1 MKHNFSYT
9 ELNSHYQSII
19 ESESAAIITSDS
31 SKCIRS
37 WNKGA
42 EKIFG
47 FSENEIIGKPITV
60 IIPKIYHDK
69 HDEGMSRLNSGKKPR
84 VIGKEIEIIGLRKD
98 GTEFPVELTLGFWS
112 NKGVNYYSAVIRDI
126 SKKKEIENIVRKQNK
141 QFQVISN
148 SKNDAI
154 IISDK
159 TKKILFWNKGA
170 EHIFGYTSDEV
181 VNQSITIIIP
191 PQFQEAHKTG
201 MDRMNRGG
209 KPNVIGEVVELTGIK
224 KDGELIP
231 IELALGTWKND
242 GEIYYS
248 AIIRDITERKKSEEI
263 IKNQNEEILKE
274 KEKSD
279 HLLRN
284 ILPDEIANEL
294 KEKGMADVQAFDKAS
309 ILFTDFVGFTKAA
322 SKMSSHELVAEL
334 NVCFEAFDHICE
346 KYHVEKIKTIGD
358 AYMAVGGLPI
368 PTKDSVENTVL
379 AALEM
384 QAFIVN
390 RKKQKEENGEQAF
403 EMRAGIHTGKVVAG
417 IVGVKKFQYDIWGD
431 AVNIASR
438 FESNGEP
445 GSVNISQ
452 STYQGLK
459 SNPSFTFESRGRIM
473 AKGKGELEMYFVSK
487 T

>member
-9 ELNSHYQSII
+9 DLNNHYQSII

-84 VIGKEIEIIGLRKD
+84 LIGNEIEIIGLKKD
-98 GTEFPVELTLGFWS
+98 KTEFPVELTLGYWS

-126 SKKKEIENIVRKQNK
+126 SKKKEIESIVRKQNK
-141 QFQVISN
+141 QFQVIST

-154 IISDK
+154 ITSDESK
-159 TKKILFWNKGA
+159 RILFWNKGA
-170 EHIFGYTSDEV
+170 EHIFGYTSEEV
-181 VNQSITIIIP
+181 VNQPITMIIP
-191 PQFQEAHKTG
+191 PQLQEAHKKG

-209 KPNVIGEVVELTGIK
+209 KPSVIGEVVELTGIK
-224 KDGELIP
+224 KDGEVIP
-231 IELALGTWKND
+231 IELALGTWEND
-242 GEIYYS
+242 GKIYYS

-279 HLLRN
+279 HLLLN
-284 ILPDEIANEL
+284 ILPVEIAEEL
-294 KEKGMADVQAFDKAS
+294 KEKGMADVHAFDKVS

-322 SKMSSHELVAEL
+322 GKMSAHELVAEL
-334 NVCFEAFDHICE
+334 NVCFEAFDLICE

-368 PTKDSVENTVL
+368 PTDDSVENTVL

-384 QAFIVN
+384 QAFIIN
-390 RKKQKEENGEQAF
+390 RKKQKEETGEQAF
-403 EMRAGIHTGKVVAG
+403 DMRAGIHTGEVVAG
-417 IVGVKKFQYDIWGD
+417 IVGIKKFQYDIWGD
-431 AVNIASR
+431 AVNTASR
-438 FESNGEP
+438 MESHGQVGKVNVSQITYELLKDDSQLIFEHRGK
-445 GSVNISQ
+445 
-452 STYQGLK
+452 LK
-459 SNPSFTFESRGRIM
+459 V
-473 AKGKGELEMYFVSK
+473 KGKGEVYMYFVGLA
-487 T
+487 

>member
-170 EHIFGYTSDEV
+170 EHIFGY
-181 VNQSITIIIP
+181 
-191 PQFQEAHKTG
+191 
-201 MDRMNRGG
+201 
-209 KPNVIGEVVELTGIK
+209 
-224 KDGELIP
+224 
-231 IELALGTWKND
+231 
-242 GEIYYS
+242 
-248 AIIRDITERKKSEEI
+248 
-263 IKNQNEEILKE
+263 
-274 KEKSD
+274 
-279 HLLRN
+279 LR
-284 ILPDEIANEL
+284 
-294 KEKGMADVQAFDKAS
+294 
-309 ILFTDFVGFTKAA
+309 
-322 SKMSSHELVAEL
+322 
-334 NVCFEAFDHICE
+334 
-346 KYHVEKIKTIGD
+346 
-358 AYMAVGGLPI
+358 
-368 PTKDSVENTVL
+368 
-379 AALEM
+379 
-384 QAFIVN
+384 
-390 RKKQKEENGEQAF
+390 
-403 EMRAGIHTGKVVAG
+403 
-417 IVGVKKFQYDIWGD
+417 
-431 AVNIASR
+431 
-438 FESNGEP
+438 
-445 GSVNISQ
+445 
-452 STYQGLK
+452 
-459 SNPSFTFESRGRIM
+459 
-473 AKGKGELEMYFVSK
+473 
-487 T
+487 